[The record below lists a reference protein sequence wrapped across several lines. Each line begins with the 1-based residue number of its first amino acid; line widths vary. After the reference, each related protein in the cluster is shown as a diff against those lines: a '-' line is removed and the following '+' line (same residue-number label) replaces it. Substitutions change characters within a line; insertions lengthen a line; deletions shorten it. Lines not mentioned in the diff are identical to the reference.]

1 MSSTVKPSH
10 EEEEYFARQE
20 MEKRQALAEK
30 VRDQMQAG
38 ELDKLKQSHW
48 NHCAKCGFEMHPII
62 FKGVTVEKCPNCGGI
77 FLSAGE
83 LEQLAGKQ
91 DGFIASVLSLFNF

>member
-20 MEKRQALAEK
+20 IEARKALAEK
-30 VRDQMQAG
+30 VREDMHAT
-38 ELDKLKQSHW
+38 ELENLKKLHL
-48 NHCAKCGFEMHPII
+48 NHCAKCGFEMHPVL
-62 FKGVTVEKCPNCGGI
+62 FKGVTIEKCPNCGGI
-77 FLSAGE
+77 FLDAGE

-91 DGFIASVLSLFNF
+91 DGFVSSVLGLFKF